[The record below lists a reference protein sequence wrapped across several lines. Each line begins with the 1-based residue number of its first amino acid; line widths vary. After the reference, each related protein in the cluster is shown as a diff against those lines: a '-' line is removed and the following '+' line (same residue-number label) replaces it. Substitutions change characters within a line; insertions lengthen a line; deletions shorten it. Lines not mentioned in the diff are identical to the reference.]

1 MIFHK
6 KSDAEIKEGIF
17 VGTQLCQIMRTS
29 KAQMLPKSRI
39 KYVSEG
45 TLPSFSFV
53 LCPRKNRDVSDKH
66 EERFHQDIALMKNRN
81 KEKWSPAMLAT
92 STGT

>member
-1 MIFHK
+1 MH
-6 KSDAEIKEGIF
+6 SREPNH
-17 VGTQLCQIMRTS
+17 
-29 KAQMLPKSRI
+29 MLLKLLM
-39 KYVSEG
+39 KG